1 MERIH
6 TSENRKKLFGMISEL
21 EDNVPA
27 KTVIFS
33 FSIRITI
40 QTLRRFEVMSICNV
54 SLMFIY
60 IATTPENFRTD
71 RMDGWMT
78 CYFTS
83 FSTGG

>member
-6 TSENRKKLFGMISEL
+6 TSENRKEKLFDMISEL

-33 FSIRITI
+33 FSIRIYL
-40 QTLRRFEVMSICNV
+40 QTLRRFEVMFICNV

-71 RMDGWMT
+71 RIDG
-78 CYFTS
+78 
-83 FSTGG
+83 

>member
-6 TSENRKKLFGMISEL
+6 TSENRKKLFDMISEL

-27 KTVIFS
+27 KTVILS
-33 FSIRITI
+33 FSIRIYI
-40 QTLRRFEVMSICNV
+40 QTLRRFEVMSICNG

-60 IATTPENFRTD
+60 IATTPENFGTD

-78 CYFTS
+78 CDFTS